1 MSTASDKI
9 VLEFPGDLITP
20 KAAAEILGVT
30 PTTVLRWLKEGR
42 IPGYR
47 LFREYRVSRAE
58 VVRFMKPVPI
68 KAVVRPERTAENAR
82 QLDVLKAYA
91 KEKGIL

>member
-68 KAVVRPERTAENAR
+68 KASRPERMDANAR